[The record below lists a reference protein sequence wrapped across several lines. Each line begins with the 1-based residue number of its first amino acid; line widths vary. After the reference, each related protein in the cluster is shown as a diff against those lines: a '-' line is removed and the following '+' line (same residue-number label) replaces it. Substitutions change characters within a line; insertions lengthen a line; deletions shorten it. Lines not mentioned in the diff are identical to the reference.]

1 MAAFA
6 GSHRRPSGGTV
17 VAKAPRTMRLPSL
30 LLSSFVVAS
39 LSLGAAGCSLKLGDH
54 TEGDNGTLSFSYDGP
69 GCFFGCGLDRSA
81 LQGSLVTVNAKG
93 GDPNVTQTARIL
105 ESSIARVSNQTPSC
119 TCDSK
124 SGNTSSSSTV
134 APGEKCSGGATKSC
148 SLSVDIETSD
158 QGDAH
163 LEVLGPS
170 GAVIDRVTIH
180 VRPAARL
187 DVSVGQTAVKDET
200 PVTARVGDTV
210 ALETHAFD
218 ADGNEEIF
226 TQHGIS
232 HDYADK
238 SILEPANDDLF
249 GSTNVEKM
257 IAKQPGDTSIT
268 VRAPGAER
276 VVHFHVVT
284 P

>member
-1 MAAFA
+1 
-6 GSHRRPSGGTV
+6 
-17 VAKAPRTMRLPSL
+17 MRHPSL

-39 LSLGAAGCSLKLGDH
+39 LALSLGSAGCSLKLGDK
-54 TEGDNGTLSFSYDGP
+54 TEGDNGTMSFSYDGP

-81 LQGSLVTVNAKG
+81 LQGSLVTVTAKG
-93 GDPNVTQTARIL
+93 GDPDVAQTARIS

-119 TCDSK
+119 TCDSR
-124 SGNTSSSSTV
+124 SGNTSTSSTI
-134 APGEKCSGGATKSC
+134 APSEKCSGGATKSC
-148 SLSVDIETSD
+148 TLSVDIETSA

-163 LEVLGPS
+163 LEIVGPS
-170 GAVIDRVTIH
+170 GALIDRVTVH

-187 DVSVGQTAVKDET
+187 DVSVGETAVKDDA

-218 ADGNEEIF
+218 AEGNEEIF
-226 TQHGIS
+226 TKHGIS
-232 HDYADK
+232 HVYGDSSVLA
-238 SILEPANDDLF
+238 PDDSELF
-249 GSTNVEKM
+249 GSTNVEDM
-257 IAKQPGDTSIT
+257 LAKTPGDATVT

-276 VVHFHVVT
+276 VVRFHVVV

>member
-1 MAAFA
+1 MRF
-6 GSHRRPSGGTV
+6 PSF
-17 VAKAPRTMRLPSL
+17 
-30 LLSSFVVAS
+30 LLSSFVVTS
-39 LSLGAAGCSLKLGDH
+39 LALLLGSAGCSLKLGDK
-54 TEGDNGTLSFSYDGP
+54 TEGDQGVMSFSYDGP

-81 LQGSLVTVNAKG
+81 LQGSLVSVTAKG
-93 GDPNVTQTARIL
+93 GDPNVTQTARIA
-105 ESSIARVSNQTPSC
+105 ESSIARVSKQTPSC

-124 SGNTSSSSTV
+124 SGSTSTSSSI
-134 APGEKCSGGATKSC
+134 APGEKCTGGATKTC
-148 SLSVDIETSD
+148 TLSVEIETSD

-163 LEVLGPS
+163 LEIVGPS
-170 GAVIDRVTIH
+170 GALVDRVTVH

-187 DVSVGQTAVKDET
+187 DVSVGETAVKDDA

-232 HDYADK
+232 HDYGDK
-238 SILEPANDDLF
+238 SILEPADDDLF
-249 GSTNVEKM
+249 GSTNVERM
-257 IAKQPGDTSIT
+257 IARQPGDTTIK
-268 VRAPGAER
+268 VHAPGAER
-276 VVHFHVVT
+276 VVRFHVVV